1 MEEITQFI
9 PIVAAIIA
17 SVIAAGNFIA
27 ARRERS
33 ATINQRYADALARQS
48 NSYSTLVKDLEV
60 GYQRAM
66 ERIVVLEKQLV
77 DAVER
82 ARIAEARISILE
94 KQVNGE

>member
-9 PIVAAIIA
+9 PIVAAVIA

-48 NSYSTLVKDLEV
+48 SSYSTLVKDLEL
-60 GYQRAM
+60 GYERAM
-66 ERIVVLEKQLV
+66 RRIDDLEKQLL
-77 DAVER
+77 AALER
-82 ARIAEARISILE
+82 EKVALVRITILE